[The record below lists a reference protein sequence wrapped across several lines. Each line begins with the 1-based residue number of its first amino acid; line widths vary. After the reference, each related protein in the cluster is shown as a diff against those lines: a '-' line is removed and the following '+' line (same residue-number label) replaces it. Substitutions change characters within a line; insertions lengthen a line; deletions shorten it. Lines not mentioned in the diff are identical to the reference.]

1 MIVDC
6 LLNTYTTSQST
17 KENLTIDTQGTRP
30 FRDNYLV
37 TNSHVVDR
45 LALGIH
51 SFLSGWLMFPALRYQ
66 LTKDAL
72 LGPSCP
78 EPLGLQAALDSGP
91 VPISAVA
98 SPF

>member
-1 MIVDC
+1 MVVDF
-6 LLNTYTTSQST
+6 LLSMCKTSQST
-17 KENLTIDTQGTRP
+17 EENLTTDIQGTRP
-30 FRDNYLV
+30 FRDDYLL

-45 LALGIH
+45 LVLGIH

-66 LTKDAL
+66 PLKDPL
-72 LGPSCP
+72 LDPSCP
-78 EPLGLQAALDSGP
+78 GPPRLQAALDGGP